1 MQANP
6 DKLFIHVS
14 ILGLFFVGG
23 IVGALAFKSMGFTA
37 TIPIALLL
45 VAVASPPVIVDI
57 RPALRLPRDASR

>member
-1 MQANP
+1 VQANR
-6 DKLFIHVS
+6 DKLFIHAS

-23 IVGALAFKSMGFTA
+23 LVGAVAFKSMGFSA

-57 RPALRLPRDASR
+57 RPVLRLPRDAGG